1 MRLLTPTILLIIAVL
16 SFVMYTNPAYKD
28 VQKLKAQAG
37 EYNQALS
44 NSQELQAERDALSEK
59 YRSFPQ
65 DSLNR
70 LNELLPDSADNI
82 RLIINIQRIAQAYG
96 MTLSAIKFDATA
108 STDKPANQLAAG
120 SPAALADQSKLY
132 GTFHL
137 EFTTTTN
144 YTNFLKFMKDME
156 TSLRLVDIESIDFM
170 AGDFGTSNYTYT
182 VKLKTYWL
190 KG

>member
-1 MRLLTPTILLIIAVL
+1 
-16 SFVMYTNPAYKD
+16 MYTNPAYKD

-108 STDKPANQLAAG
+108 GTDKPANQLAAG